1 MHVFHL
7 LINFIQFAGLA
18 PGPFA
23 GLILA
28 DSGASVTRIDRPSS
42 TSSDILC
49 RGKRSFAINPKV
61 PSGLDVLKRLVAKAD
76 VLIDP
81 FRPGVL
87 ERLGLG
93 PQVFLGSDDKKKRGI
108 NEKLIYARIAG

>member
-1 MHVFHL
+1 L
-7 LINFIQFAGLA
+7 
-18 PGPFA
+18 
-23 GLILA
+23 
-28 DSGASVTRIDRPSS
+28 
-42 TSSDILC
+42 
-49 RGKRSFAINPKV
+49 AINPKV
-61 PSGLDVLKRLVAKAD
+61 PSGLEVLKKLVAKAD

-93 PQVFLGSDDKKKRGI
+93 PQVFMGSDDEKKRGI